1 MSSCVPAGVSVRA
14 LPAGGQ
20 WPDAQRPSCA
30 HAQQHPVQVLGWVGH
45 RHPGSGDPD
54 TVRAQRGPAAVE
66 EALPVPLLRAAG
78 RCGPAA
84 IHSFSPTL
92 PATLPSFLG
101 IFLKPTLGCS
111 LV

>member
-30 HAQQHPVQVLGWVGH
+30 HAQQHPVQVLRWVGH

-66 EALPVPLLRAAG
+66 EALPVPLWGEAG
-78 RCGPAA
+78 EWGLWP
-84 IHSFSPTL
+84 
-92 PATLPSFLG
+92 
-101 IFLKPTLGCS
+101 
-111 LV
+111 